1 MRARLSPW
9 LCCTWLSQCTGPC
22 IRSSSSQHLP
32 FRGGMLKCFPRLSSR
47 LNVCCRCGSSGRLYL
62 GQGGQRVTSE
72 QHAGQKGLESSPPL
86 VPVPQFPVEG
96 RPWRAACPQAGR
108 PSQFPAALVIRAA
121 LHSPSPVPSYK
132 EIHTAWGLSQVAAL
146 FCSASGCLPRRRR
159 LQGLGLAAGDSRGA
173 HPQGLQ
179 FPQTVDRGLALLL
192 LGRFK
197 PRIHA

>member
-1 MRARLSPW
+1 
-9 LCCTWLSQCTGPC
+9 
-22 IRSSSSQHLP
+22 
-32 FRGGMLKCFPRLSSR
+32 MLKCFPRLSSR

-62 GQGGQRVTSE
+62 GQGGQRVTSSE

-86 VPVPQFPVEG
+86 VPMPQFPVEG
-96 RPWRAACPQAGR
+96 
-108 PSQFPAALVIRAA
+108 AALVGCLPPGREVQPVPCSTCDPSFSPP
-121 LHSPSPVPSYK
+121 SPSPVPSYK

-159 LQGLGLAAGDSRGA
+159 LQGLGLAAGDSRGT